1 VRRLIHFLSRWS
13 APHGSEG
20 PLIATRP
27 SSYDD
32 YAYLAVRLRFFHWG
46 AWIRVIMR
54 PANRFPRFDANRFD
68 YRGYPCKCGS
78 GIRIQ
83 QDVDGCGTEG
93 CLTRMLERAIT
104 R

>member
-1 VRRLIHFLSRWS
+1 VRRLIAYLTRWTT
-13 APHGSEG
+13 PWDG
-20 PLIATRP
+20 PLIASVSP
-27 SSYDD
+27 FDGF
-32 YAYLAVRLRFFHWG
+32 AYLAIRLRFFHWG

-54 PANRFPRFDANRFD
+54 PANRFPRFDANAFD